1 MYRTLIVEPHDF
13 SLKSLLALP
22 IWDGD
27 FVCSKVATNGQEALE
42 FATRM
47 EFDLVLTEINL
58 PIFDGL
64 QLLKRIHKDNQ
75 PPLVVFISDIVSFS
89 YAREGFIYGAFDYLP
104 KPVDKQAMETLF
116 SRVSKELE
124 KYKANSAGAHSQV
137 YFSQEKIN
145 NIVNGVIQH
154 RDGVIDEFCNM
165 VRELYNENME
175 VVHSDSN
182 VILLD
187 SIVNKLYT
195 SIINEVYKVNGWLVL
210 YLPRDFHRQEDY
222 VVMKDLNDYINYY
235 RHNLTILYN
244 LIGKLSPKF
253 NDETLTKIYLYM
265 LNNPEDDLKLTSVA
279 AKFFVNHTYLSNLF
293 GQKSDMHYSQIVT
306 FIKLKRAEYLIKY
319 TSMPLIDISEQLGYK
334 DYQYFCRL
342 YKNTIGK
349 SPNDYVRIQDD
360 GNNYSI

>member
-1 MYRTLIVEPHDF
+1 MYKTLIVEPHDF
-13 SLKSLLALP
+13 SLKSLLELP

-27 FVCSKVATNGQEALE
+27 FVCAKIATNGQEALE
-42 FATRM
+42 IASN
-47 EFDLVLTEINL
+47 EDFDLILTEINL

-89 YAREGFIYGAFDYLP
+89 YAREGFIYGIFDYLP
-104 KPVDKQAMETLF
+104 KPVDKQTMDTLF
-116 SRVSKELE
+116 NRAARELE
-124 KYKANSAGAHSQV
+124 KYKANLVSPHSQV
-137 YFSQEKIN
+137 YFSQEKID

-154 RDGVIDEFCNM
+154 RDGVIDEFCD
-165 VRELYNENME
+165 VVCKLYNENND
-175 VVHSDSN
+175 VIHSVYN
-182 VILLD
+182 GILLD

-195 SIINEVYKVNGWLVL
+195 SIINEVYKLDGWLVL

-222 VVMKDLNDYINYY
+222 VVMKSLEDYINYY
-235 RHNLTILYN
+235 RHNLTILYDI
-244 LIGKLSPKF
+244 IGELSPRF
-253 NDETLTKIYLYM
+253 NDETLTKVYLYM

-293 GQKSDMHYSQIVT
+293 GLKSDMHYSQVVT

-342 YKNTIGK
+342 YKTTIGK
-349 SPNDYVRIQDD
+349 APNDYVRMQED